1 MNTPLLPAGHA
12 PLARRPAI
20 RAAALA
26 LALLTAGCA
35 QLSHVKEGEVV
46 LGNRLMVA
54 VDKPWNQF
62 EYGIGDRRPTWT
74 QDGFTVDAL
83 KFYVGVKP
91 GDLIAPTPAEPKGTK
106 ALEFKAGMSTQE
118 IVALFEGLYSR
129 GGSAFSL
136 QKITPHNFAGGAGFR
151 FEFTGVRRHD
161 EVKLA
166 GVGWAVVSQG
176 ELFAITYV
184 APQLSFFPRH
194 LASAEAI
201 ARSARIR

>member
-1 MNTPLLPAGHA
+1 MNTLLLQDRV
-12 PLARRPAI
+12 PLARRTAI

-26 LALLTAGCA
+26 MAVVSAGCA
-35 QLSHVKEGEVV
+35 QLSHVKEGEAV
-46 LGNRLMVA
+46 LGNRLVVA

-62 EYGIGDRRPTWT
+62 EYGSGDRRPTWT

-106 ALEFKAGMSTQE
+106 PLEFKAGMSTQE
-118 IVALFEGLYSR
+118 IVTLFEGLYSR
-129 GGSAFSL
+129 GGSTFSL
-136 QKITPHNFAGGAGFR
+136 QKITPQPFAAGAGFR
-151 FEFTGVRRHD
+151 FDFTGVRRAD

-166 GVGWAVVSQG
+166 GVGWVVVSQG